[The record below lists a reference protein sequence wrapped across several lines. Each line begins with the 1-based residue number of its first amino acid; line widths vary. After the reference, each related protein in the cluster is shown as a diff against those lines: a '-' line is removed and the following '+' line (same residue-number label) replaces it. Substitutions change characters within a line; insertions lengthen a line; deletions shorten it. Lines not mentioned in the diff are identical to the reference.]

1 MGDLIPANISMPAHL
16 QRRNA
21 PSSITSVAAGG
32 LSSGSSFPKISIR
45 ASRFHLVEDG
55 TTTTLPD
62 LYLSTVIVGANP
74 RVSKTFY
81 AAQYDGSDDPKAPD
95 CYSLDGIKPAAD
107 ATNKQA
113 SLCANCPKNA
123 WGSKMTPQGKQA
135 KACADKKRLAVLAAD
150 DPEGSIYLLEVTPA
164 AFPDFAQYVR
174 NLQLRGIHVETVRT
188 KVSFDN
194 KASFPKLTFQFGGFL
209 DEASQDIVDA
219 RLEEAVIKEITGEA
233 AKEAEEELSYQRANP
248 VPARPAP
255 VEVVPEPEPEP
266 APAAKGG
273 FGKKAAPAPEPE
285 PAPAAKGGFG
295 KKAAAPKAEAKR
307 APVEEPV
314 EAPVAK
320 SASLSDEIAAL
331 IGNLDDDD

>member
-21 PSSITSVAAGG
+21 AASITSVAAGG
-32 LSSGSSFPKISIR
+32 LTSGSSYPRISIR

-62 LYLSTVIVGANP
+62 LFLSTVIVGANP
-74 RVSKTFY
+74 RLSKTFY
-81 AAQYDGSDDPKAPD
+81 ASQYDGGDEPKAPD

-107 ATNKQA
+107 ATSKQA
-113 SLCANCPKNA
+113 ALCASCPKNA
-123 WGSKMTPQGKQA
+123 WGSKITPQGKQA

-150 DPEGSIYLLEVTPA
+150 DPTGSIYLLEVTPA

-188 KVSFDN
+188 KISFDN

-209 DEASQDIVDA
+209 DEAGQDSVDQ
-219 RLEEAVIKEITGEA
+219 RLDDPVIKEITGEA
-233 AKEAEEELSYQRANP
+233 VKEAEEEALFNTPQIRTPS
-248 VPARPAP
+248 
-255 VEVVPEPEPEP
+255 VVAAEAYPE
-266 APAAKGG
+266 
-273 FGKKAAPAPEPE
+273 
-285 PAPAAKGGFG
+285 AKGGFG
-295 KKAAAPKAEAKR
+295 KKAAAPAPVEAKPAPAPAGGFGKKAGVTKPAPKP

>member
-1 MGDLIPANISMPAHL
+1 MGDLIPTNISLPAHL

-21 PSSITSVAAGG
+21 AASITAIAAGG
-32 LSSGSSFPKISIR
+32 LTSGSAFPKISIR
-45 ASRFHLVEDG
+45 ASRFHLVEEG

-81 AAQYDGSDDPKAPD
+81 AAQYDGSDEPKAPD

-107 ATNKQA
+107 ATSQQS

-123 WGSKMTPQGKQA
+123 WGSKITPQGKQA
-135 KACADKKRLAVLAAD
+135 KACADKKRLAVLPAD
-150 DPEGSIYLLEVTPA
+150 DPHGSIYLLEVTPS

-174 NLQLRGIHVETVRT
+174 NLQVRNIHVETVRT
-188 KVSFDN
+188 QIGFDN

-209 DEASQDIVDA
+209 DEAGQEAVDA
-219 RLEEAVIKEITGEA
+219 RLDEPVIKEITGEA
-233 AKEAEEELSYQRANP
+233 LKEAEEEAVYQRANP
-248 VPARPAP
+248 SPTRP
-255 VEVVPEPEPEP
+255 VSVVAAPEP
-266 APAAKGG
+266 APAPTGKS
-273 FGKKAAPAPEPE
+273 FGKKAAPE
-285 PAPAAKGGFG
+285 PAPVVAEPAKGGFG
-295 KKAAAPKAEAKR
+295 KKAAAPKATPKP

-314 EAPVAK
+314 EAPAAK
-320 SASLSDEIAAL
+320 AASLSDEIAAL

>member
-1 MGDLIPANISMPAHL
+1 MGDLIPTNISLPAHL
-16 QRRNA
+16 QRRKA
-21 PSSITSVAAGG
+21 PVSITAIAAGG
-32 LSSGSSFPKISIR
+32 LTSGSSFPKISIR

-62 LYLSTVIVGANP
+62 LFLSTVIVGANP

-81 AAQYDGSDDPKAPD
+81 AAQFDGSDDPKAPD

-113 SLCANCPKNA
+113 AICASCPKNA
-123 WGSKMTPQGKQA
+123 WGSKTTPQGKQA
-135 KACADKKRLAVLAAD
+135 KACADKKRLAVVAAD
-150 DPEGSIYLLEVTPA
+150 DPQGSIYLLEVTPS

-188 KVSFDN
+188 KIGFDN

-209 DEASQDIVDA
+209 DEAAQEAVDA
-219 RLEEAVIKEITGEA
+219 RLEEPVIKEITGEA
-233 AKEAEEELSYQRANP
+233 VKEAEEEAVYQRANP
-248 VPARPAP
+248 SVS
-255 VEVVPEPEPEP
+255 VTPEPEPEP
-266 APAAKGG
+266 APAKG
-273 FGKKAAPAPEPE
+273 FGKAAAPAAPAPAPEPV
-285 PAPAAKGGFG
+285 KSGFG
-295 KKAAAPKAEAKR
+295 KKAAAPKAAAKP

-320 SASLSDEIAAL
+320 AASLSDEIAAL